1 MGFLRWL
8 LLLSLA
14 AWIGAILFFS
24 TVVAPLTFQ
33 HFPKPMAAEIAGL
46 YLPRYY
52 LFGSVC
58 GIVALVTIL
67 LLQAL
72 AKRTDVGIVLT
83 MLLIAVMLGANLYAS
98 MVVQPKAHSLR
109 PHADATA
116 MTTAPA
122 PEPLATTPA
131 IAAESSAEFKQ
142 LHRLA
147 MQLNTAVL
155 LLGLVALGFFSSR
168 LRLS

>member
-24 TVVAPLTFQ
+24 AVVAPMTFQ
-33 HFPKPMAAEIAGL
+33 HFPKPMAAEVAGL

-58 GIVALVTIL
+58 GIVALSTIL

-72 AKRTDVGIVLT
+72 AKRTVTGIALT
-83 MLLIAVMLGANLYAS
+83 TLLIAVMLGANLYTG
-98 MVVQPKAHSLR
+98 MVVQPKAHALR
-109 PHADATA
+109 THVDATT
-116 MTTAPA
+116 MTTAPT
-122 PEPLATTPA
+122 PESPAITPA
-131 IAAESSAEFKQ
+131 TAAAEPSVEFKQ

-147 MQLNTAVL
+147 MQLNAATL
-155 LLGLVALGFFSSR
+155 LLGLVALGFLSSR
-168 LRLS
+168 LHL